1 MRLDWTTTSLRGSL
15 LLLIS
20 LVFDRIKLHISYLM
34 QIFQAILV
42 LRSAYSPKQC
52 FCLSESLQ
60 LGKVPQN
67 LSHLVKPRIV
77 CGTTEKRGE
86 WNQ

>member
-20 LVFDRIKLHISYLM
+20 LVFDRMELHISYLM
-34 QIFQAILV
+34 QICQAILV

-52 FCLSESLQ
+52 SCFSESLQ
-60 LGKVPQN
+60 LGKMPKN

-77 CGTTEKRGE
+77 CGTTEQRGE
-86 WNQ
+86 WN